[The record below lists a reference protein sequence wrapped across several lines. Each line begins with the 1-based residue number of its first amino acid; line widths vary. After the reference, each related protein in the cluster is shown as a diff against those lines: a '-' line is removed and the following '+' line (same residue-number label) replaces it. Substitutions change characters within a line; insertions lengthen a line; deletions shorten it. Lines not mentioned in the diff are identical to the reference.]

1 MIRQRLIVL
10 FVLCLAASVAAQ
22 DRKEKSV
29 TFRTSDGVTLHLLEA
44 GAGRAIVF
52 IPGWTMTA
60 DIFEPQISTL
70 SSKYHVIA
78 IDPRSHGDSGKP
90 SEGNDLARHA
100 ADIKEVIDGLK
111 LTNVVLAG
119 WSNGVAD
126 VLSYVARY
134 GTANVGGIVL
144 IDGFVKVN
152 GPDMMTSMNAL
163 LQSFQSDRAKFTDR
177 FVRSMYKSKV
187 SDQYIDHVKQQ
198 SMKAPMNTAVVEMF
212 NVISKADFTPI
223 LGRIDKPAL
232 YVCEPFLESQSKLVQ
247 QNLPDARIE
256 IMKDAGHALFVD
268 EAEKFNELIASFIDS
283 LHQQ

>member
-1 MIRQRLIVL
+1 MVL
-10 FVLCLAASVAAQ
+10 LVLCLAASVAAQ
-22 DRKEKSV
+22 DRKEKSG
-29 TFRTSDGVTLHLLEA
+29 TFRTSDGVTLHLVEA
-44 GAGRAIVF
+44 GSGRAIVF
-52 IPGWTMTA
+52 IPGWTMAA
-60 DIFEPQISTL
+60 DIFEPQISAL

-100 ADIKEVIDGLK
+100 ADIKEMIDGLK

-126 VLSYVARY
+126 VLSYVDRY
-134 GTANVGGIVL
+134 GTANVGAIVL

-198 SMKAPMNTAVVEMF
+198 SMKTPMNTAVVEMF
-212 NVISKADFTPI
+212 NVISKGDFTSV
-223 LGRIDKPAL
+223 LARVDKPLL
-232 YVCEPFLESQSKLVQ
+232 YVCEPFLESQGKLVQ
-247 QNLPDARIE
+247 QNVPNARIE

-268 EAEKFNELIASFIDS
+268 EPQKFNDLVASFVDS
-283 LHQQ
+283 IHQQ